1 MKFPSFLKI
10 PKHQRFRFEP
20 RYYDPVKEEIE
31 QRVSRIQKE
40 ISDDDSIDDNYRQ
53 RISSSYQRRTYDRRT
68 PVGSGL
74 QQFMMMIILFGGFI
88 GYIFLGN
95 IALYALLL
103 LIVLYA
109 YLRLRHI
116 I

>member
-1 MKFPSFLKI
+1 MKIPSFLKV
-10 PKHQRFRFEP
+10 PSHQRFRFDP
-20 RYYDPVKEEIE
+20 RYYDPVKEEVE
-31 QRVSRIQKE
+31 QRVSRIRKE
-40 ISDDDSIDDNYRQ
+40 ISDTVSVDDNYKQ

-68 PVGSGL
+68 PARSGL
-74 QQFMMMIILFGGFI
+74 QQFMIMIILFEGFI

-95 IALYALLL
+95 IALYVLLL

-109 YLRLRHI
+109 YLRLRRI